1 MCIHLR
7 PRLLLPSFEQGTPGQ
22 LDSSQQSRSATE
34 VFNGTTLVNFHGF
47 RSYYSLTLTS
57 HYLEWIIGDLNTIE
71 VSVEGKPFFFCWH
84 VSKDL
89 AGWLLM
95 CSHLEMLGFIWLDRW
110 LLVMHYESVLFV
122 LAFVLVFWTFVFV
135 YLYIWIHLVG
145 WLVAN
150 YAPPI
155 RPICLV
161 TALQARE
168 QPSISISDHFHF
180 HLTKTSST

>member
-47 RSYYSLTLTS
+47 GSYYSLTLTS
-57 HYLEWIIGDLNTIE
+57 HYLEWIIGDLYTIE

-122 LAFVLVFWTFVFV
+122 ELL
-135 YLYIWIHLVG
+135 YLCFGHLYFCICISGSIWLDG
-145 WLVAN
+145 WLLIMHHRSV
-150 YAPPI
+150 
-155 RPICLV
+155 
-161 TALQARE
+161 
-168 QPSISISDHFHF
+168 PSA
-180 HLTKTSST
+180 